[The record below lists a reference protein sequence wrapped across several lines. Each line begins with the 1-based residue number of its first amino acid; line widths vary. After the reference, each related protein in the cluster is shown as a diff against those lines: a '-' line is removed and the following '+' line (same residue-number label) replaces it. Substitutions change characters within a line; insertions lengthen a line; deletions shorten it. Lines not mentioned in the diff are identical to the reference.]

1 MSWVHAVI
9 FEVVPKYC
17 NSDCFADYEGYSIFS
32 IGSLPT
38 VVDKWSSELNSPFL
52 PISVHWFLRSWCLL
66 LPILLDHVQF
76 TSNYGHKILG
86 SYAILFFAAS
96 YLTFIP
102 RHIHNWASF
111 PIRSSCFILLR
122 LLVVLLC
129 SSPVAYWTASELG
142 DSSFRVISFCPL
154 IQFMRSSWQIYWGGM
169 PASAPVDH
177 ILSELPTMNR
187 PTWVALHGMAHR
199 FIELH
204 KPLCH
209 NKAVI
214 HEEESYYKYL
224 FLIFN
229 HS

>member
-1 MSWVHAVI
+1 M
-9 FEVVPKYC
+9 
-17 NSDCFADYEGYSIFS
+17 
-32 IGSLPT
+32 
-38 VVDKWSSELNSPFL
+38 
-52 PISVHWFLRSWCLL
+52 
-66 LPILLDHVQF
+66 
-76 TSNYGHKILG
+76 
-86 SYAILFFAAS
+86 LFFATLDFTLITDTSTTKHHFHFGPA
-96 YLTFIP
+96 T
-102 RHIHNWASF
+102 SF
-111 PIRSSCFILLR
+111 SLEQ
-122 LLVVLLC
+122 LVVFLC
-129 SSPVAYWTASELG
+129 SVPVSYQMPSELG

-224 FLIFN
+224 FLIIL
-229 HS
+229 SL